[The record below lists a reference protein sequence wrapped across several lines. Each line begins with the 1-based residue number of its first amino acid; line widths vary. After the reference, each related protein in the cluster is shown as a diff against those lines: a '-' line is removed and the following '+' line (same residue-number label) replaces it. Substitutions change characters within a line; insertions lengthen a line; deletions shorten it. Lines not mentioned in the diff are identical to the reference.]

1 MKRKIIMTIVLT
13 LSLLMMFFPWFG
25 GAEGIQEVYGLV
37 LLKNPVSLTCL
48 LLISIGIWTDCG
60 KNSEVIGVIGFCG
73 VLVMQIYEFLTWHIL
88 TITGHFDLE
97 LSMRLSHKEF
107 YIALAC
113 IVICLAI
120 YRKIFIRY
128 TDE

>member
-1 MKRKIIMTIVLT
+1 MKKKDYNDYSIDIKLVDDV
-13 LSLLMMFFPWFG
+13 FPWFG

-37 LLKNPVSLTCL
+37 LLKNPVSLTCI
-48 LLISIGIWTDCG
+48 LLIYIGIWTDCG